1 MFYINKG
8 SDTMEFI
15 FETNYD
21 AKGILAMAAVLRK
34 TIRKKRNR
42 RTHIMG
48 WLVIL
53 MAILLVVP
61 AKGEE
66 FVIESSDIIT
76 WIVVIIMILV
86 LIFEDKINAYI
97 ARKRMLKGTE
107 KSITTFKEENYTSET
122 KIGKSEFH
130 YDNIKEI
137 AETND
142 YFVFIFDQSHAQIY
156 DKKGITSGT
165 IDEFR
170 KFISEKTKKEV
181 QKIK

>member
-1 MFYINKG
+1 
-8 SDTMEFI
+8 MEFI
-15 FETNYD
+15 FETDYD
-21 AKGILAMAAVLRK
+21 AKGISAMAEVLRK
-34 TIRKKRNR
+34 TVRKKRNK

-53 MAILLVVP
+53 MAILLVIP

-66 FVIESSDIIT
+66 FVLESSDIVT
-76 WIVVIIMILV
+76 WVVVIIMILV

-107 KSITTFKEENYTSET
+107 KSTTTFKDESYTSKT
-122 KIGKSEFH
+122 QIGKSEFH

-137 AETND
+137 VETDN

-156 DKKGITSGT
+156 DKKGIKSGT
-165 IDEFR
+165 IEEFR

-181 QKIK
+181 KKIK